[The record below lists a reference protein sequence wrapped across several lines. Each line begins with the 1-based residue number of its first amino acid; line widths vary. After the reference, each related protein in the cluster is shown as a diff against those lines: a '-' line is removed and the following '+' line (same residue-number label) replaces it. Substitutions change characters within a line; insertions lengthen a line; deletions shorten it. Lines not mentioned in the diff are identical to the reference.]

1 MATEALITRPPG
13 RLWGPFRQ
21 DPPGPSLCLWASRPG
36 IFRVDRKESPPTTR
50 TRRRPQAPDPGTQ
63 RVDQGGNAGAGCA
76 TEKEKTCQVTRKV
89 CRKAM
94 LEIASSLDTM
104 MAPDTAVL
112 VALVSVVVVSLLFD
126 FTNGWNDSANAIATV
141 VSTRVLKPAHAVM
154 MNAGMNFVGA
164 LVSTTVAQTIASKW
178 VDEAA
183 ITQWSV
189 VAAMIAAAGWVA
201 ACTRMGIPCSGSHSL
216 MGGIIGAALGTSF
229 VRGGG
234 AEVVKWDGIPPAV
247 IALFLSPL
255 MGLII
260 SYVVLLGCIWLA
272 SGERLSARGGKK
284 LFGSL
289 QVLSASFMAF
299 QHGKND
305 AQKVMGVI
313 TLSLLTISSHTA
325 IHLPD
330 WVLPRIDDQ
339 GMPSIPLWVILSCA
353 TAMAIGTAAGGW
365 EVIRTLGMKL
375 AHIRPMEGFSAEM
388 GAALTL
394 EVASEMGIPVS
405 TTHTITGS
413 IMGVGSVRNPKA
425 VKWNLGGKILI
436 AWILTFPATIAV
448 GWVLGWLL
456 NS

>member
-1 MATEALITRPPG
+1 
-13 RLWGPFRQ
+13 
-21 DPPGPSLCLWASRPG
+21 
-36 IFRVDRKESPPTTR
+36 
-50 TRRRPQAPDPGTQ
+50 
-63 RVDQGGNAGAGCA
+63 
-76 TEKEKTCQVTRKV
+76 
-89 CRKAM
+89 M

-234 AEVVKWDGIPPAV
+234 AEVVKWDGITPAV